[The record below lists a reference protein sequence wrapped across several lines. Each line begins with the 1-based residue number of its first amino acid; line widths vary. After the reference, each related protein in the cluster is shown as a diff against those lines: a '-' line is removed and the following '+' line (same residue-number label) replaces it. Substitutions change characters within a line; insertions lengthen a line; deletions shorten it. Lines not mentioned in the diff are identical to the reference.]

1 LKFVFDTEVIL
12 KFYLGEEGAEKVGNH
27 LEKVASGY
35 DSGYISYVNLAE
47 FYYILCRKSQKI
59 AEEKVNNLLSF
70 GIKPVD
76 IKDIW
81 KTAAKIKAEN
91 NIPLGDAFAAATALT
106 FDAVLVAGRDS
117 HFAELGIKIGR
128 V

>member
-1 LKFVFDTEVIL
+1 
-12 KFYLGEEGAEKVGNH
+12 
-27 LEKVASGY
+27 
-35 DSGYISYVNLAE
+35 
-47 FYYILCRKSQKI
+47 
-59 AEEKVNNLLSF
+59 VNNLLSF

-106 FDAVLVAGRDS
+106 FDAVLLAGRDS
-117 HFAELGIKIGR
+117 DFADLGIKIER
-128 V
+128 I